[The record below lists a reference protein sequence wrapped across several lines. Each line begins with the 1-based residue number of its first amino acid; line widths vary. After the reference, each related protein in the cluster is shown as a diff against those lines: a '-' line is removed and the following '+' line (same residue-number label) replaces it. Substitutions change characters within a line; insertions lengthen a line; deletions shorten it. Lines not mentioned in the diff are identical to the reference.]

1 MSSVIKTIAA
11 FAMVAALSAPGLAQ
25 ALAATPSPP
34 DDLFCPVEPLI
45 VERLDSAGTRWLVGL
60 DTHGQGGA
68 ASGTIALYDG
78 NRRYDIPFRHALVA
92 DLRDAAA
99 IATPIVVAFGAPV
112 RIDSAVVTALGDPPE
127 PCEGLYG
134 PYPFKTTVSER
145 GVNPYPASG
154 KILAR
159 LRAEGAA
166 AAPLV
171 APRPVD
177 EPLPASCSQASVPA
191 TTLNAYAPDT
201 PPLAQQQKLRGVVVI
216 LVTLASDDHTI
227 GARVEAT
234 SDPIFNPAALEAAN
248 KSRFR
253 TQTFR
258 CRKVY
263 ASYLFDV
270 TFSP

>member
-1 MSSVIKTIAA
+1 MIS
-11 FAMVAALSAPGLAQ
+11 ALSAPGLAQ
-25 ALAATPSPP
+25 VPAPTPSPP

-45 VERLDSAGTRWLVGL
+45 VERLDAAGTRWLVGL

-92 DLRDAAA
+92 DLRDEAAV
-99 IATPIVVAFGAPV
+99 ATPIVVAFGAPV
-112 RIDSAVVTALGDPPE
+112 RIDSAVVTALGNPPE

-134 PYPFKTTVSER
+134 PYPFKTTVTES
-145 GVNPYPASG
+145 GVNPYPG
-154 KILAR
+154 IRKVLAR
-159 LRAEGAA
+159 LRAEGATA
-166 AAPLV
+166 TPLAAP
-171 APRPVD
+171 PPVD

-191 TTLNAYAPDT
+191 TTLKAYAPDM
-201 PPLAQQQKLRGVVVI
+201 PPIAQQRGLRGVVVV

-234 SDPIFNPAALEAAN
+234 SNPVFNAAALEAAN

-270 TFSP
+270 MFSP